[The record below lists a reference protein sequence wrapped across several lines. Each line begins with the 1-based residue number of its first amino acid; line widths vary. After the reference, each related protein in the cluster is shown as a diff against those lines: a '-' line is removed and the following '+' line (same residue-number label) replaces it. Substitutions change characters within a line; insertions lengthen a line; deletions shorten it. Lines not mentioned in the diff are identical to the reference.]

1 MKLIFLSIC
10 LMVAALLPQISQAE
24 LEPLMFSGQPGIMFD
39 IDNDGDFDGMIT
51 AMYDADTDVI
61 VVQANEALGGGVVIY
76 QIDMSPFG
84 AQVVNEIAQFPLEG
98 DAQFVNS
105 RPPELFTTFFLDTV
119 DFTPLGGTATKL
131 LEKLL
136 GGEK

>member
-1 MKLIFLSIC
+1 MKFIYLLTS
-10 LMVAALLPQISQAE
+10 LMVAALLPQTSHAE
-24 LEPLMFSGQPGIMFD
+24 LESLLFSGQPGIMFD
-39 IDNDGDFDGMIT
+39 TNNDGDIDGMIT

-61 VVQANEALGGGVVIY
+61 VAQASEALGGGVVIF
-76 QIDMSPFG
+76 QIDISFG
-84 AQVVNEIAQFPLEG
+84 TQVVNEIAQFPLEG

-119 DFTPLGGTATKL
+119 DFTPLGETASKL

-136 GGEK
+136 GGAK